1 MYPLARWVLFLVN
14 FLLVLLALVQVTGR
28 LLMPWLTSLEGEINL
43 LLADQHIE
51 ISGLQGGWS
60 QLNPVIRLTSLRL
73 PAGEMSGLVLQPD
86 LLESALRSSLVLR
99 RARVDGGH
107 LALARTE
114 NGWWLAGMQRRNR
127 ASPIDLE
134 ALLLESDELSGVLRL
149 TFIGAIP
156 KSIDTQFAAVNRG
169 GRHAV
174 DVRLNNGECT
184 KCSLELRIDRT
195 DSVPFLRP
203 IIHDGYVAVHGFV
216 IPAPLVGGATIDLGK
231 IEGSWQ
237 HREQQGRGAITVRD
251 LRVAAQGLNDFSSSA
266 DFRVWAADDIGGI
279 GGDVSMQSGTD
290 GISVGNVN
298 VHYADQ
304 QVQFWVDQIDVSA
317 VNQFLGKVSAPTA
330 RINRWF
336 DGLAVRG
343 QANDVWAF
351 VSSSDRADGTPW
363 IFGPQWIFGYGAKL
377 TRVHTRAFNGVPE
390 IHDAGLEIIGHRR
403 GFAATITKPD
413 LRVAFPE
420 SFANG
425 WDATDTTGT
434 VQMWFRPGYSAV
446 LGQDLRATT
455 LGINTRGSFAVASPE
470 ALPRKQMTLLVTAE
484 TAGVLAAKTF
494 VPRTLDEGLLRW
506 LDEGPSAGMLT
517 DLNLALQGQLKSVG
531 IDHARRVEIRAG
543 LRKGRVRYHAHWPV
557 IENLSGELALRGSDV
572 SFLATSG
579 KSMGVDMIGSNV
591 EVHNKAADVAIDL
604 EAVGNGPALL
614 AFVRNSPLIE
624 QLRFIKPEW
633 VLGGSI
639 RLRGRVD
646 VPLKSPVDAERKTQ
660 ANLEGE
666 LDAVSLELPD
676 LRLSFADLRGDIQFV
691 TSVGLTAESL
701 TGTLWGD
708 DLTLDIQPG
717 SDHLWFKASG
727 HLPYDR
733 ALSIA
738 GLADP
743 GFATGRTSYHADVG
757 IAVQKDATTEI
768 SITSELDGV
777 TLDLPRGL
785 AKDADELTPSTVGVQ
800 LLPEYSAISFQ
811 YRDVQGWMHVKD
823 SPLRGA
829 IGIGTPPP
837 MIDLDEDVVRI
848 SGRLHRFQLTEWTR
862 LFGGQSESG
871 KTPTARGFERWQVDD
886 LRIDRARIG
895 ELAFDDVM
903 VSGRPTENRISFE
916 FHADDIEGRATF
928 GGSLP
933 IDINLG
939 VLRFPAA
946 QPPEPVD
953 PNIRV
958 YGPHQDKDPLSESLI
973 TDLPEANIQI
983 EQIYRGEEDFGGWRF
998 NLRKPS
1004 PEVVQI
1010 DALVAAVKGLE
1021 IRSTAPM
1028 VWTATDD
1035 MSSFK
1040 GGVTMKD
1047 LAQVLP
1053 QWRYAPSVASES
1065 AQLTADVRWS
1075 GSPLNVTISGM
1086 VGAIDFSAKNGRFL
1100 EVESGSGAMRIM
1112 SLFSFTA
1119 IVKRLNFNFS
1129 DVIGKGVG
1137 FETLEAGID
1146 LRDRVLTFVKPMEV
1160 RSTSSDFRL
1169 GGRVNMAT
1177 GALDNELV
1185 ITLPVSKNLPWY
1197 GVYIALANPLA
1208 GLGVLVGE
1216 RMLRKPL
1223 EQFSSAK
1230 YTVQGTL
1237 AEPDVRFVELFDAK
1251 LTEPVAV
1258 ITQPPIAPV
1267 APITA
1272 SDEPDSPVDGDSK
1285 GTRPSNAGTES
1296 SKQDDAPK

>member
-1 MYPLARWVLFLVN
+1 MYPLARWVIFLVN

-28 LLMPWLTSLEGEINL
+28 LFMPWLANLEGRINF
-43 LLADQHIE
+43 LLAGQHIE
-51 ISGLQGGWS
+51 ISGLRGDWL

-73 PAGEMSGLVLQPD
+73 PAGEMRGLVLQPD
-86 LLESALRSSLVLR
+86 LLESALRGALVMR
-99 RARVDGGH
+99 RARVDSGH

-114 NGWWLAGMQRRNR
+114 KGWWLAGMQRRNQ

-134 ALLLESDELSGVLRL
+134 TLLLESDELSGALRL
-149 TFIGAIP
+149 TFLDADP
-156 KSIDTQFAAVNRG
+156 KSLDSQFAAVNRG

-174 DVRLNNGECT
+174 DVRLNNGECI
-184 KCSLELRIDRT
+184 KCSFELRIDRT
-195 DSVPFLRP
+195 DSVPFLHP
-203 IIHDGYVAVHGFV
+203 TIHEGYVAVHGFV
-216 IPAPLVGGATIDLGK
+216 IPPPLVGRASIDLGR

-237 HREQQGRGAITVRD
+237 HREQQGRGAVTIRD
-251 LRVAAQGLNDFSSSA
+251 LRVAAEGLNDFVSSA

-279 GGDVSMQSGTD
+279 GGDVSMRSGTD
-290 GISVGNVN
+290 EISVGNVN

-304 QVQFWVDQIDVSA
+304 QVQLWVDQVDLSA
-317 VNQFLGKVSAPTA
+317 VNHFAGKVTAPTD

-336 DGLAVRG
+336 QGLAARG
-343 QANDVWAF
+343 EANDVWAF
-351 VSSSDRADGTPW
+351 VRRSDRDDDPPW
-363 IFGPQWIFGYGAKL
+363 NFGYGARL
-377 TRVHTRAFNGVPE
+377 THVHTRAFNGVPE
-390 IHDAGLEIIGHRR
+390 IHDAGAEIVGHRR
-403 GFAATITKPD
+403 GFAATITSPD

-420 SFANG
+420 TFARG
-425 WDATDTTGT
+425 WDATQTTGT
-434 VQMWFRPGYSAV
+434 VQVWIRPGFSAV
-446 LGQDLRATT
+446 LGRDLKATA
-455 LGINTRGSFAVASPE
+455 LGINTRGSFAVANHQ

-484 TAGVLAAKTF
+484 KAGVLAAKTF
-494 VPRTLDEGLLRW
+494 VPRNLDEGLLRW
-506 LDEGPSAGMLT
+506 LDEGPSAGRLT
-517 DLNLALQGQLKSVG
+517 NVKLALQGQLKSAG
-531 IDHARRVEIRAG
+531 IEHARRIEIRAG
-543 LRKGRVRYHAHWPV
+543 VEKGRVRYHPDWPV

-591 EVHNKAADVAIDL
+591 EVHNKAADVEINL
-604 EAVGNGPALL
+604 EAMGDGEALL
-614 AFVRNSPLIE
+614 AFVRSSPLIE
-624 QLRFIKPEW
+624 QMRFIKPEW
-633 VLGGSI
+633 ALGGSI
-639 RLRGRVD
+639 RLHGRVD
-646 VPLKSPVDAERKTQ
+646 VPLKSPVDSERKTH
-660 ANLEGE
+660 ARLEGV

-676 LRLSFADLRGDIQFV
+676 LRLSVADLKGELQFV
-691 TSVGLTAESL
+691 TPLGITAESL

-708 DLTLDIQPG
+708 ELTLDIQPG
-717 SDHLWFKASG
+717 SDHLWFRASG

-743 GFATGRTSYHADVG
+743 GFASGRMSYHADIG
-757 IAVQKDATTEI
+757 IATQKDATTEI
-768 SITSELDGV
+768 SITSELEGV
-777 TLDLPRGL
+777 SLDLPRGL

-800 LLPEYSAISFQ
+800 LLADYSAISFQ
-811 YRDVQGWMHVKD
+811 YRDMQGWLHIKD

-829 IGIGTPPP
+829 IGIGAPPP
-837 MIDLDEDVVRI
+837 MIDLEEDVVSI

-862 LFGGQSESG
+862 LFAGQSGSG
-871 KTPTARGFERWQVDD
+871 NVSTAPAFERWQVDD

-895 ELAFDDVM
+895 DLAFDDLI
-903 VSGRPTENRISFE
+903 VSGRPTKDRVAFE
-916 FHADDIEGRATF
+916 FLAQDIEGSATF

-933 IDINLG
+933 IEINIGL
-939 VLRFPAA
+939 LRFPAA
-946 QPPEPVD
+946 EPPAPVD
-953 PNIRV
+953 PNVRV

-973 TDLPEANIQI
+973 ANLPEANVQI
-983 EQIYRGEEDFGGWRF
+983 EQIYRGEEDFGSWRF
-998 NLRKPS
+998 NLRKPAS
-1004 PEVVQI
+1004 DVVQI
-1010 DALVAAVKGLE
+1010 ETLVASVKGLE
-1021 IRSTAPM
+1021 IQSTAPM
-1028 VWTATDD
+1028 LWTAVDD
-1035 MSSFK
+1035 MSTFK
-1040 GGVTMKD
+1040 GEVAMKD

-1053 QWRYAPSVASES
+1053 LWRYAPSVASES
-1065 AQLTADVRWS
+1065 AQLKADVRWS

-1119 IVKRLNFNFS
+1119 IIKRLNFNFS

-1230 YTVQGTL
+1230 YTVRGTL

-1258 ITQPPIAPV
+1258 ITQPTVAPV
-1267 APITA
+1267 AA
-1272 SDEPDSPVDGDSK
+1272 SAEPDSPVDGDSK
-1285 GTRPSNAGTES
+1285 GTRPSSSGTES
-1296 SKQDDAPK
+1296 SQQDDAPKKVRE

>member
-14 FLLVLLALVQVTGR
+14 FLLVLLALVQVSGR
-28 LLMPWLTSLEGEINL
+28 LFMPWLANLEGRINA
-43 LLADQHIE
+43 LLADQHVE
-51 ISGLQGGWS
+51 ITGLQGDWS

-73 PAGEMSGLVLQPD
+73 PAGEMRGLVMQPD
-86 LLESALRSSLVLR
+86 LLESALRGSLVMR
-99 RARVDGGH
+99 RARVEGGH

-114 NGWWLAGMQRRNR
+114 QGWWLAGMQRGDQ

-134 ALLLESDELSGVLRL
+134 ALLLESDELSGFLSL
-149 TFIGAIP
+149 TFLGSDP
-156 KSIDTQFAAVNRG
+156 KSLDTQFAGVNRG
-169 GRHAV
+169 GRHAF

-184 KCSLELRIDRT
+184 NCSLELRIDRT
-195 DSVPFLRP
+195 DRVPFLRP
-203 IIHDGYVAVHGFV
+203 TVHDGYVAVHGFV
-216 IPAPLVGGATIDLGK
+216 IPAPLVGGASIDLGK

-237 HREQQGRGAITVRD
+237 HREQQGRGAITIRD
-251 LRVAAQGLNDFSSSA
+251 LRVAVEGLNDFDASA

-279 GGDVSMQSGTD
+279 GGDVAMQSGTD
-290 GISVGNVN
+290 ELSIGNVN

-304 QVQFWVDQIDVSA
+304 QVQLWVDQVDVGA
-317 VNQFLGKVSAPTA
+317 VNDFAGKVTAPTE

-336 DGLAVRG
+336 QGLAVQG
-343 QANDVWAF
+343 QANDVWAS
-351 VSSSDRADGTPW
+351 VHRSDRGDEPPW
-363 IFGPQWIFGYGAKL
+363 SFGYGARL
-377 TRVHTRAFNGVPE
+377 AHLHTRAFNGVPE
-390 IHDAGLEIIGHRR
+390 IHDAGAEIIGHRR
-403 GFAATITKPD
+403 GFAATITKPE
-413 LRVAFPE
+413 LRVAFPD

-425 WDATDTTGT
+425 WDATNTTGT
-434 VQMWFRPGYSAV
+434 VQLWIRPGYSAV
-446 LGQDLRATT
+446 LGQDLKATA
-455 LGINTRGSFAVASPE
+455 LGIDTRGSFAIASPE

-484 TAGVLAAKTF
+484 QAGVVAAKTF
-494 VPRTLDEGLLRW
+494 VPRNLDEGLLRW
-506 LDEGPSAGMLT
+506 LDEGPSAGRLT
-517 DLNLALQGQLKSVG
+517 DVKLALQGQLRSAG
-531 IDHARRVEIRAG
+531 IDHARRTEIRAG
-543 LRKGRVRYHAHWPV
+543 LEKGRVRYHADWPV
-557 IENLSGELALRGSDV
+557 INNLSGELALRGSDV

-579 KSMGVDMIGSNV
+579 KSMGVDMIGSSV
-591 EVHNKAADVAIDL
+591 EVYNKAADIAIDL
-604 EAVGNGPALL
+604 EAAGEGGALL
-614 AFVRNSPLIE
+614 EFVRSSPLME
-624 QLRFIKPEW
+624 QMRFIKPEW

-639 RLRGRVD
+639 RLHGRVD
-646 VPLKSPVDAERKTQ
+646 VPLKSPVDSERKTH
-660 ANLEGE
+660 AKLEGV
-666 LDAVSLELPD
+666 LDAVSLEIPD
-676 LRLSFADLRGDIQFV
+676 LRLSFADLQGDLQFE
-691 TSVGLTAESL
+691 TPFGLTAESL

-717 SDHLWFKASG
+717 IDHLWFKASG

-738 GLADP
+738 GVADP

-757 IAVQKDATTEI
+757 VAIQKDANTEI

-800 LLPEYSAISFQ
+800 ILPDYSAISFQ
-811 YRDVQGWMHVKD
+811 YRDVQGWLHVKD

-829 IGIGTPPP
+829 IGIGAPPP
-837 MIDLDEDVVRI
+837 MIDLEEDVVSI

-862 LFGGQSESG
+862 LFGGQSGSG
-871 KTPTARGFERWQVDD
+871 ADSTASTLERWQVDD
-886 LRIDRARIG
+886 LLIDRARIG
-895 ELAFDDVM
+895 ELAFDDLIIN
-903 VSGRPTENRISFE
+903 GRPTKDRIAFE
-916 FHADDIEGRATF
+916 FLGEDIEGSATF

-939 VLRFPAA
+939 LLRFPAA
-946 QPPEPVD
+946 EPPEPVD
-953 PNIRV
+953 PSVRV

-973 TDLPEANIQI
+973 ADLPEANIQI
-983 EQIYRGEEDFGGWRF
+983 DQIYRGEEDFGRWRF
-998 NLRKPS
+998 NLRKPAS
-1004 PEVVQI
+1004 DVVQI
-1010 DALVAAVKGLE
+1010 EALVASIKGLE
-1021 IRSTAPM
+1021 IQSSAPM
-1028 VWTATDD
+1028 SWTAMDD
-1035 MSSFK
+1035 MSSFT
-1040 GGVTMKD
+1040 GDVTMKD

-1065 AQLTADVRWS
+1065 AQLKADVRWS

-1086 VGAIDFSAKNGRFL
+1086 VGAVDFSAKNGRFL

-1146 LRDRVLTFVKPMEV
+1146 LRDRILTFVKPMEV

-1230 YTVQGTL
+1230 YTVHGTL
-1237 AEPDVRFVELFDAK
+1237 AESDVRFVELFDAK

-1258 ITQPPIAPV
+1258 ITQPTVAPV
-1267 APITA
+1267 VA

-1285 GTRPSNAGTES
+1285 ETGSSSNGSES
-1296 SKQDDAPK
+1296 SQQDDAPK

>member
-28 LLMPWLTSLEGEINL
+28 LLMPWLTNVEDRINL

-51 ISGLQGGWS
+51 ISGLEGGWS
-60 QLNPVIRLTSLRL
+60 QLNPVIRLASLQL
-73 PAGEMSGLVLQPD
+73 PAGEMKGLVLQPD
-86 LLESALRSSLVLR
+86 LLESALRGSLVMR
-99 RARVDGGH
+99 RAQVDGGH

-114 NGWWLAGMQRRNR
+114 KGWWLAGMQRGNR
-127 ASPIDLE
+127 AAPIDLE
-134 ALLLESDELSGVLRL
+134 ELLLESDELSGTLRL
-149 TFIGAIP
+149 TFLEAVP
-156 KSIDTQFAAVNRG
+156 KSIDTRFAGVNRG

-174 DVRLNNGECT
+174 DVRLTNGECT

-195 DSVPFLRP
+195 DSVPLLRP
-203 IIHDGYVAVHGFV
+203 IIHDGYIAVHGFV
-216 IPAPLVGGATIDLGK
+216 IPAPLVGGASIDLGK

-237 HREQQGRGAITVRD
+237 HREQKGRGAITIRD
-251 LRVAAQGLNDFSSSA
+251 LRVAADGLNDFTSSA
-266 DFRVWAADDIGGI
+266 DFRVWVADDIGGI

-290 GISVGNVN
+290 KMSVGNVN

-304 QVQFWVDQIDVSA
+304 QVQLWIDHLDVAA
-317 VNQFLGKVSAPTA
+317 VNQFAGKVTEPTE

-336 DGLAVRG
+336 QGLAVRG

-351 VSSSDRADGTPW
+351 VSRNDRDDGPPW
-363 IFGPQWIFGYGAKL
+363 NFGYGARL
-377 TRVHTRAFNGVPE
+377 THVHTRAFNGVPE
-390 IHDAGLEIIGHRR
+390 LHEAGAEIVGHRR
-403 GFAATITKPD
+403 GFAATITKQD
-413 LRVAFPE
+413 FRVAFPE
-420 SFANG
+420 TFAHG
-425 WDATDTTGT
+425 WNATNTTGT
-434 VQMWFRPGYSAV
+434 VQVWIRPGYSAV
-446 LGQDLRATT
+446 LGQDLRATA

-484 TAGVLAAKTF
+484 KAAVQAAKTF

-506 LDEGPSAGMLT
+506 LDEGLSAGTLT
-517 DLNLALQGQLKSVG
+517 DLNLALQGQLKSAGV
-531 IDHARRVEIRAG
+531 DHARRIEIRAG
-543 LRKGRVRYHAHWPV
+543 LKRGRVRYHVDWPV

-579 KSMGVDMIGSNV
+579 KSMGVDLIGSQV
-591 EVHNKAADVAIDL
+591 DVLNKAADITIDL
-604 EAVGNGPALL
+604 EAIGDGPELL
-614 AFVRNSPLIE
+614 DFVRNSPLME
-624 QLRFIKPEW
+624 QMRFIKPEW
-633 VLGGSI
+633 ALGGSI

-646 VPLKSPVDAERKTQ
+646 VPLKSPVDSDRKAQ

-676 LRLSFADLRGDIQFV
+676 LRLSFADLKGEIQFV
-691 TSVGLTAESL
+691 TPFGLTAESL

-757 IAVQKDATTEI
+757 IAVQRDATTEI

-800 LLPEYSAISFQ
+800 LLPDYSAISFQ
-811 YRDVQGWMHVKD
+811 YRDVQGWLHVKD

-829 IGIGTPPP
+829 IGIGAPPP
-837 MIDLDEDVVRI
+837 MIDLEEDVVSI

-862 LFGGQSESG
+862 LFGRQSEPGGVSA
-871 KTPTARGFERWQVDD
+871 ARGFERWQVDD

-895 ELAFDDVM
+895 ELSFDDLI
-903 VSGRPTENRISFE
+903 VSGQPTNDRISFE
-916 FHADDIEGRATF
+916 FLGDDIEGRATF
-928 GGSLP
+928 GGSAP
-933 IDINLG
+933 IDISLG

-946 QPPEPVD
+946 EPPEPVD

-973 TDLPEANIQI
+973 ADLPEANVQI
-983 EQIYRGEEDFGGWRF
+983 EQIYRGEDDFGKWRF
-998 NLRKPS
+998 NLRKPAADT
-1004 PEVVQI
+1004 VQI
-1010 DALVAAVKGLE
+1010 EALVASVKGLE
-1021 IRSTAPM
+1021 IQSTAPM
-1028 VWTATDD
+1028 LWTATDD

-1086 VGAIDFSAKNGRFL
+1086 VGAVDFSARNGRFL

-1119 IVKRLNFNFS
+1119 IIKRLNFNFS

-1146 LRDRVLTFVKPMEV
+1146 LRDRILTFVKPMEV

-1177 GALDNELV
+1177 GVLDNELV

-1230 YTVQGTL
+1230 YTVHGTL

-1258 ITQPPIAPV
+1258 ITQPSVAPV
-1267 APITA
+1267 VA

-1285 GTRPSNAGTES
+1285 EARPSGTGNAS
-1296 SKQDDAPK
+1296 SQQDDAPK